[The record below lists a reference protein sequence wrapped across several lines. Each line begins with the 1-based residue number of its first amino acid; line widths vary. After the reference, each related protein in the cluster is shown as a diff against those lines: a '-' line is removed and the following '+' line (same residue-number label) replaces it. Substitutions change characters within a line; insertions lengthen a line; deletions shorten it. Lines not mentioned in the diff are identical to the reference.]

1 MGRDAASGDFSL
13 TNCGPVD
20 RALASVG
27 FKSSDPPQLF
37 VRAFL
42 PALVIWIPLLIF
54 ALLRPRSEAGAAVAF
69 FDDLSTHVR
78 FLVVVPLLVIAEAAI
93 GRRTRLVATQFVNAE
108 LLTSADRPRFDA
120 LLKRTQG
127 ALQSNLAEIVIASL
141 AVLFVVT
148 AVRTLTT
155 DGVIFWFEQP
165 GDAGSA
171 RLSLAGWWYVLGSWL
186 PPFLFLRW
194 VWRYLVWCWLLQRL
208 SRLDLRIL
216 ATHPDR
222 TAGLSFVCLGHTA
235 FSSVGFAMS
244 CLVAA
249 AVGTRIL
256 HEGAALASFQWPLA
270 VFVALAIF
278 VGIAPLA
285 VFWRPLRRAKEAGL
299 IDYGGFASRYVQG
312 FHRKWLGGKAGEQ
325 PLAAQDDIGPLADIG
340 ASYERVDDMRIFPI
354 TLKTALA
361 FAFAALAPMLPL
373 LLTVMPL
380 KELLKILVQAM
391 I

>member
-1 MGRDAASGDFSL
+1 MGSDAGAVAFSL
-13 TNCGPVD
+13 TNCGPFD
-20 RALASVG
+20 RALARAGLAS
-27 FKSSDPPQLF
+27 KDPPQLF
-37 VRAFL
+37 VRAFV

-54 ALLRPRSEAGAAVAF
+54 ALVHPRGGAGSGVAF
-69 FDDLSTHVR
+69 FDDLTTHVR

-93 GRRTRLVATQFVNAE
+93 GRRTRLVAAQFVNAD
-108 LLTSADRPRFDA
+108 LLPAAERPRFDA
-120 LLKRTQG
+120 LLRRAQG
-127 ALQSNLAEIVIASL
+127 ALQSNLAEIFIATF
-141 AVLFVVT
+141 AVLFVVA
-148 AVRTLTT
+148 AVRTLTS
-155 DGVIFWFEQP
+155 DGVTFWFELP
-165 GDAGSA
+165 GYAGNA
-171 RLSLAGWWYVLGSWL
+171 RLSAAGWWYVLGSWL
-186 PPFLFLRW
+186 PPFLILRW
-194 VWRYLVWCWLLQRL
+194 VWRYAVWCWLLQRL
-208 SRLDLRIL
+208 SRLDLRIV

-244 CLVAA
+244 CLVASA
-249 AVGTRIL
+249 IGTRIL

-270 VFVALAIF
+270 VFVALSII

-299 IDYGGFASRYVQG
+299 IDYGAFASLYVQG
-312 FHRKWLGGKAGEQ
+312 FHKKWLSGKKGES

-340 ASYERVDDMRIFPI
+340 ATYERVDGMRLLPI

-361 FAFAALAPMLPL
+361 FAFMAVAPMLPL

-380 KELLKILVQAM
+380 NELLKILMQAM